1 MTVGIRE
8 LKNQLSR
15 YVALVK
21 KGERVQVT
29 EHGRVVAELVPPTV
43 SQDEWPTRTRLVA
56 AGVIQSAS
64 ESGDPLD
71 GWQPLPQPLPAGT
84 VQFLIDADRGDTER

>member
-21 KGERVQVT
+21 QGERIQVT
-29 EHGRVVAELVPPTV
+29 EHGRVVAELVPPAAA
-43 SQDEWPTRTRLVA
+43 EPWPTRRRLLA
-56 AGVIQSAS
+56 AGLMTPAAD
-64 ESGDPLD
+64 SGDPLE
-71 GWQPLPQPLPAGT
+71 GWAPLSQPLPVGT
-84 VQFLIDADRGDTER
+84 VRALIDADRGDGE